1 LAKGTSFE
9 LSWEEARKLLQD
21 PARYCKVPPAELHRS
36 TCTLTAE
43 QTRHM
48 INVEFWELLTDDEI
62 ENILGICKVF
72 TRDEDWKDPPR
83 ARVITWTWTVNLD
96 MSMKPKF
103 ALFNQSQV
111 RHLVH
116 RGNHA
121 ATYDGKSAFSL
132 WVYDGVEMYYCIKT
146 PLGWV
151 KNKRLSM
158 GSRPAAFIS
167 EISMQILAAK
177 SKSFT
182 ATYVDNGINID
193 DDVEVLV
200 TDLLEVKR
208 RADYGD
214 YTFNE
219 DFTNV
224 RNLISQELEFLG
236 AILNFRDKMVSLAP
250 KVLKKLGG
258 VWLRQRD
265 WTVRDYIVCV
275 CVLVYCSNLLGRR
288 MSPWQKV
295 VQVWARLQ
303 GQCMFDPAQLD
314 ASIDLQPDIVELLED
329 WVGLTLTNK
338 PVVVPKEGES
348 FDFILV
354 TDACVLGYSSI
365 ILSTKTGQTTVV
377 RGEWPP
383 GYYEL
388 LKHSTTS
395 EPLAVAVAAN
405 TFFLPTTAAR
415 VQLLSDNSAT
425 VGEVN
430 KGYSTTE
437 GRFLAEHL
445 ARNFPELRLSAAHI
459 EGILCPCDE
468 GSRGLKL
475 NRVKLDLLAT
485 RVSVVI
491 TDIREHVV

>member
-1 LAKGTSFE
+1 
-9 LSWEEARKLLQD
+9 
-21 PARYCKVPPAELHRS
+21 
-36 TCTLTAE
+36 
-43 QTRHM
+43 
-48 INVEFWELLTDDEI
+48 
-62 ENILGICKVF
+62 
-72 TRDEDWKDPPR
+72 
-83 ARVITWTWTVNLD
+83 
-96 MSMKPKF
+96 
-103 ALFNQSQV
+103 
-111 RHLVH
+111 
-116 RGNHA
+116 
-121 ATYDGKSAFSL
+121 
-132 WVYDGVEMYYCIKT
+132 
-146 PLGWV
+146 
-151 KNKRLSM
+151 
-158 GSRPAAFIS
+158 
-167 EISMQILAAK
+167 
-177 SKSFT
+177 
-182 ATYVDNGINID
+182 
-193 DDVEVLV
+193 V
-200 TDLLEVKR
+200 T
-208 RADYGD
+208 
-214 YTFNE
+214 NE

-224 RNLISQELEFLG
+224 RDLISQELEF
-236 AILNFRDKMVSLAP
+236 ILNFRDKMVSLAP

-475 NRVKLDLLAT
+475 NREKLDLLAT